1 MVHARALR
9 ILVLEAQVPFVHGGA
24 EILVRELTGALRRH
38 GHEAAIVS
46 VPFCDDPKEE
56 ILAGA
61 ASWRELDVTTAGGR
75 PVDLVIATKFP
86 TYFAR
91 HPRKILWLVHQ
102 HRAAYELCGTIY
114 SDFRHTDRDVGLRRR
129 LLETDTSMLRE
140 CASRFTIAK
149 TVSARLLKYNG
160 VESEPLYN
168 PPKLAS
174 RLRRDAYGD
183 FVLTVTRLERVKRVD
198 LAINAIADAQPGLRL
213 LVAGDGSARRELQ
226 ELIDRRGLHDRVSLL
241 GRVDD
246 EQLIDLYARALAV
259 LFVPFAEDYGYVT
272 LEAFLS
278 RKPVITAHDA
288 GGPLEFVVNDVN
300 GFVCDPAPE
309 DLARAIDRLAANPG
323 LAEQLGERGHAVAHA
338 ITWDHVVERLVAG
351 GAGEARGRAG
361 EGREAGG
368 ASRAGEGDRA

>member
-1 MVHARALR
+1 
-9 ILVLEAQVPFVHGGA
+9 VPFVHGGA
-24 EILVRELTGALRRH
+24 EILVRELTGALHRH

-61 ASWRELDVTTAGGR
+61 AAWRQLDVATAGGR

-91 HPRKILWLVHQ
+91 HPRKVLWLVHQ
-102 HRAAYELCGTIY
+102 HRAAYELCGTTF
-114 SDFRHTDRDVGLRRR
+114 SEFRHTDRDVGLRRR
-129 LLETDTSMLRE
+129 LLEADTFMLNE
-140 CASRFTIAK
+140 CAARFTIAK

-198 LAINAIADAQPGLRL
+198 LAINAIADANAGPKL
-213 LVAGDGSARRELQ
+213 LIAGEGSARHELQ

-246 EQLIDLYARALAV
+246 EQLVDLYARALAV
-259 LFVPFAEDYGYVT
+259 VFVPFAEDYGYVT
-272 LEAFLS
+272 LEAFLA

-300 GFVCDPAPE
+300 GFVCDPAPV
-309 DLARAIDRLAANPG
+309 DLARAIDRLAANRG
-323 LAEQLGERGHAVAHA
+323 LAERLGECGHAVART
-338 ITWDHVVERLVAG
+338 ITWDHAVEA
-351 GAGEARGRAG
+351 ARG
-361 EGREAGG
+361 GG
-368 ASRAGEGDRA
+368 SG